1 MGSTGFFCNKILKN
15 GFNHGYYF
23 KQAGSSTVIQYNK
36 KYNQHTRGGEH
47 VILLN
52 GRSVR
57 THILYPTHLLS
68 FHAYSPSLSLFC
80 SFSSPSF
87 DWPSGLCSIIALFCV
102 VWRRLPSEVVWIS
115 IRNVEMVCWRREFL
129 SAQRDA
135 SFSEHV
141 CFLVPGPS
149 H

>member
-1 MGSTGFFCNKILKN
+1 MGSTGFFCNKILRN

-36 KYNQHTRGGEH
+36 NIIKHTRGGEH

-68 FHAYSPSLSLFC
+68 FHAYLHPSACFVLSHLRHLTGPPVCVPSLLCFVSCGDGCHQRLY
-80 SFSSPSF
+80 
-87 DWPSGLCSIIALFCV
+87 GLA
-102 VWRRLPSEVVWIS
+102 SEV
-115 IRNVEMVCWRREFL
+115 
-129 SAQRDA
+129 
-135 SFSEHV
+135 
-141 CFLVPGPS
+141 
-149 H
+149 